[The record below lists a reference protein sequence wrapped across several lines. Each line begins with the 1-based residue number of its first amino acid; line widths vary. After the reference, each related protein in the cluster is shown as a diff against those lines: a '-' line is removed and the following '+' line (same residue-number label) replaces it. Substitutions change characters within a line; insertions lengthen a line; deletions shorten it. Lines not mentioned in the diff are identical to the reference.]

1 MLPTTSVGLFGGMGP
16 AAGVDLLQRFVQACA
31 DLMAA
36 SGTEVKDQNYPFHYL
51 AQAPVP
57 DRTQALLGTEEQRT
71 AVMAALCA
79 ELDRFRLLQVS
90 AVAIACNTAHAWH
103 AALQARYPA
112 IELVHIAGETAKAA
126 AKLGVKSVV
135 LLATKG
141 TYANGIYQPFF
152 EQAGITCHI
161 PADAE
166 KDSLMKGIY
175 QGVKA
180 GDFAMGTQEF
190 GAVASAMCQ
199 RTGCGAVVMGCTEIP
214 LALQQQSVGDQVRLI
229 DPTTVLAQALA
240 RRAYGV
246 VD

>member
-1 MLPTTSVGLFGGMGP
+1 MLPITPVGIFGGMGP

-31 DLMAA
+31 DLMTA
-36 SGTEVKDQNYPFHYL
+36 SGTEVKDQHYPYHYVV
-51 AQAPVP
+51 QAPVP
-57 DRTQALLGTEEQRT
+57 DRTQALLGTAEQRE

-79 ELDRFRLLQVS
+79 ELDRFGLLKVS

-112 IELVHIAGETAKAA
+112 IELVHIAGETARSCARA
-126 AKLGVKSVV
+126 GVKSVV

-152 EQAGITCHI
+152 EQAGIDCHI
-161 PADAE
+161 PTDAE
-166 KDSLMKGIY
+166 KDTLMAGIY

-180 GDFAMGTQEF
+180 GDFALGTKNF
-190 GAVASAMCQ
+190 GEVAGAMVQ

-214 LALQQQSVGDQVRLI
+214 LALQQESVPGVRLV

-240 RRAYGV
+240 RRAYGAA
-246 VD
+246 D